1 MSRQFRE
8 ARKKNKL
15 KLTAA
20 AKMLGV
26 SQPTIAC
33 WETGRSN
40 PRFAMLNDIA
50 KLFGCTVD
58 DLMVKE
64 EDCTSE

>member
-1 MSRQFRE
+1 MTQLE
-8 ARKKNKL
+8 
-15 KLTAA
+15 A
-20 AKMLGV
+20 AKVLGV

-50 KLFGCTVD
+50 KLFGCSVD
-58 DLMVKE
+58 DLIAK
-64 EDCTSE
+64 DND

>member
-1 MSRQFRE
+1 MSFKIERE
-8 ARKKNKL
+8 KAGMTQL
-15 KLTAA
+15 EA

>member
-1 MSRQFRE
+1 MRKLSFKIARE
-8 ARKKNKL
+8 KAGMTQL
-15 KLTAA
+15 EA
-20 AKMLGV
+20 AKVLGV

-58 DLMVKE
+58 ELTAKDG
-64 EDCTSE
+64 D